1 MTETILEIKNLKKS
15 YGKNEVLKDI
25 SLSVKKGEVI
35 SIIGSSGSGKSTFL
49 RSINLLESPSG
60 GEILYHGDNVLEK
73 GYDLTTYRERLG
85 MVFQSF
91 NLFENLNVLENA
103 IVAQTT
109 VLKRDRKEAESIAKA
124 NLEKVG
130 MGEQYWKAKPK
141 QTLPQ
146 TELAQYSHEDYAKRV
161 EAQEKEAQEEKD
173 KRTRAVFDYVHR
185 TMSRFLYEEDLY
197 KVIEAVKEWS
207 NDTNYTPTAIN
218 RFKENVENIP
228 LRHFVWN
235 IAERLGKRDYT
246 MAMRIAFIKALFP
259 KPFEGLDYSTLK
271 NLKAPCSND
280 VIPIDEPVNGRYDFR

>member
-1 MTETILEIKNLKKS
+1 MTKNKTTSDCTIYAFVGTALA
-15 YGKNEVLKDI
+15 I
-25 SLSVKKGEVI
+25 SLVVAMYVGNDFHQSLFVE
-35 SIIGSSGSGKSTFL
+35 SIIFVGCN
-49 RSINLLESPSG
+49 ILLWAIFISMVNCLYELMTIG
-60 GEILYHGDNVLEK
+60 GNSKTKNNV
-73 GYDLTTYRERLG
+73 
-85 MVFQSF
+85 V
-91 NLFENLNVLENA
+91 
-103 IVAQTT
+103 
-109 VLKRDRKEAESIAKA
+109 EAEPAT
-124 NLEKVG
+124 
-130 MGEQYWKAKPK
+130 EQEQPK

-146 TELAQYSHEDYAKRV
+146 TESAQYSHEDYAKCV

-173 KRTRAVFDYVHR
+173 KRTRAVLDYVHR

-207 NDTNYTPTAIN
+207 NDTKYTPTAIN

-246 MAMRIAFIKALFP
+246 MAMRIAFIKTLFP

-280 VIPIDEPVNGRYDFR
+280 VIPIDEPDNGRHDFHDVTEKTSE

>member
-1 MTETILEIKNLKKS
+1 MTVKKTTSDCTIYAMTGTAILA
-15 YGKNEVLKDI
+15 I
-25 SLSVKKGEVI
+25 SLVVAMYVGNDFHQSLFVESITFVGSNILLWAIFI
-35 SIIGSSGSGKSTFL
+35 SMVNCPYELMAIGSNSKTKKVFV
-49 RSINLLESPSG
+49 ESDPAT
-60 GEILYHGDNVLEK
+60 EQE
-73 GYDLTTYRERLG
+73 EP
-85 MVFQSF
+85 M
-91 NLFENLNVLENA
+91 
-103 IVAQTT
+103 QT
-109 VLKRDRKEAESIAKA
+109 I
-124 NLEKVG
+124 
-130 MGEQYWKAKPK
+130 
-141 QTLPQ
+141 PQ
-146 TELAQYSHEDYAKRV
+146 TESVKYSHEDYAKCV

-246 MAMRIAFIKALFP
+246 MAMRIAFIKTLFP

-280 VIPIDEPVNGRYDFR
+280 VIPIDEPANGRYDFHDVTDENPE